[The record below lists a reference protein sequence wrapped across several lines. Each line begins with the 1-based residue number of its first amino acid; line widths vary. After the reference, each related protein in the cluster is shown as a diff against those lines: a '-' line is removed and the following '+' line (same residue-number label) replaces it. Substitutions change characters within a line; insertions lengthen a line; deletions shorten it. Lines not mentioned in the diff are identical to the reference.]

1 MACLTPLKTASSR
14 NSTSSGSTISFAI
27 FIETTSPEPFATT
40 VTLPP
45 AAWTSTVLSS
55 SSACVLAICSCIF
68 WACFINLLMF
78 IVGSPRERFRSQSIA
93 RGFNFAFENFQR
105 FADQRIVFECRRRFR
120 LSRRGRFDRRD
131 DRKSFL
137 HHKLCFPILTADFL
151 QDRIDVIASLR
162 NRKRFHRCVL
172 FRRKPDHQKTAF
184 DAEGRACLYPARNQS
199 PGRADFFHCF
209 APGLGGIDLRL
220 VLASWLRSWTVFG

>member
-27 FIETTSPEPFATT
+27 LIETTSPEPFATT

-78 IVGSPRERFRSQSIA
+78 IVGQSIA
-93 RGFNFAFENFQR
+93 RGFNFTFENFQR

-137 HHKLCFPILTADFL
+137 HDKLYFPILTADFL

-162 NRKRFHRCVL
+162 NRKRFHRCFL
-172 FRRKPDHQKTAF
+172 FRRKPDRQKTAF
-184 DAEGRACLYPARNQS
+184 DAERRACLYPAGDETTGS
-199 PGRADFFHCF
+199 ADFFDG
-209 APGLGGIDLRL
+209 PSPDVNR
-220 VLASWLRSWTVFG
+220 VN

>member
-1 MACLTPLKTASSR
+1 T
-14 NSTSSGSTISFAI
+14 F
-27 FIETTSPEPFATT
+27 
-40 VTLPP
+40 PP

-78 IVGSPRERFRSQSIA
+78 IVGQSIA

-105 FADQRIVFECRRRFR
+105 FADQRIVFECRGRFR
-120 LSRRGRFDRRD
+120 LPRRGRFDRRD

-137 HHKLCFPILTADFL
+137 HHKLYFPILTADFL

-162 NRKRFHRCVL
+162 NRKRFHRCFL

-184 DAEGRACLYPARNQS
+184 DAERRARLYPARNQS
-199 PGRADFFHCF
+199 PGGAHFLYRFFPRIFWIDCFLLHRGRFRLRRRGFFHDSF
-209 APGLGGIDLRL
+209 RGWSLRL
-220 VLASWLRSWTVFG
+220 DSESLSRLLPVAQRSEAFDHFI